1 MQENEKTGRQ
11 YPGIDRREF
20 AYCAWR
26 MYMEN
31 FKKKCKKT
39 KKQVL
44 NFFIL
49 IIILTFSMW
58 IVGGN
63 IYNYFEEKEI
73 KNNIIDL
80 EHELYAIEI
89 IKNFDISNI
98 SLTNRKAIIAKSVCA
113 TLEPK
118 DSTISPAF
126 VKQNFMQYF
135 VSKGW
140 HINENREKPL
150 EHIQAENQKYIIT
163 LERISTANNK
173 WRIIIGN
180 NTFFEKYNL

>member
-1 MQENEKTGRQ
+1 
-11 YPGIDRREF
+11 
-20 AYCAWR
+20 
-26 MYMEN
+26 
-31 FKKKCKKT
+31 
-39 KKQVL
+39 
-44 NFFIL
+44 
-49 IIILTFSMW
+49 MW

-126 VKQNFMQYF
+126 VKQNFIQYF

-140 HINENREKPL
+140 HINENREK
-150 EHIQAENQKYIIT
+150 KK
-163 LERISTANNK
+163 RICHFSKPDRFGNNNK
-173 WRIIIGN
+173 DWDRESAIYTRRPHLVAGRPVRDVHPLGN
-180 NTFFEKYNL
+180 LQHPRPRRMDAGI

>member
-1 MQENEKTGRQ
+1 MFLMQENEKTGRQ
-11 YPGIDRREF
+11 YPGIDRRNLHIVLGECIWIILRKS
-20 AYCAWR
+20 A
-26 MYMEN
+26 
-31 FKKKCKKT
+31 KKT

-58 IVGGN
+58 TVGGN

-126 VKQNFMQYF
+126 VKQNFM
-135 VSKGW
+135 
-140 HINENREKPL
+140 
-150 EHIQAENQKYIIT
+150 
-163 LERISTANNK
+163 
-173 WRIIIGN
+173 
-180 NTFFEKYNL
+180 

>member
-1 MQENEKTGRQ
+1 MNHL
-11 YPGIDRREF
+11 
-20 AYCAWR
+20 
-26 MYMEN
+26 
-31 FKKKCKKT
+31 KKKYEMIKKY
-39 KKQVL
+39 VL

-49 IIILTFSMW
+49 IIIFMFSMW
-58 IVGGN
+58 IIGGN

-89 IKNFDISNI
+89 IKDFDVGDI

-118 DSTISPAF
+118 DSTISPDF
-126 VKQNFMQYF
+126 IRQNFVQYF

-140 HINENREKPL
+140 HVKENREKPL
-150 EHIQAENQKYIIT
+150 EHIQVENQKYIIT
-163 LERISTANNK
+163 LEKISATDKK

-180 NTFFEKYNL
+180 NTFCEKYNL

>member
-1 MQENEKTGRQ
+1 
-11 YPGIDRREF
+11 
-20 AYCAWR
+20 
-26 MYMEN
+26 MEN

-118 DSTISPAF
+118 DMVLAY
-126 VKQNFMQYF
+126 K
-135 VSKGW
+135 
-140 HINENREKPL
+140 
-150 EHIQAENQKYIIT
+150 
-163 LERISTANNK
+163 
-173 WRIIIGN
+173 
-180 NTFFEKYNL
+180 